1 MPTLKNN
8 FDVLIIIRCFE
19 FLSNKFFI
27 KQNILMKAII
37 TEFNFVIFL
46 MIMLL
51 GPAGIRSSKAQ
62 PIIPAPVN
70 PVSFTPAADFSVQID
85 GTNSMVYASPI
96 PANFCSFV
104 MTRPVEVTIKSLTR
118 DIKWVDVR
126 PLSAG
131 INPVFQNSDST
142 IRFTIR
148 RTGQYSIELNGGV
161 KIPLYL
167 FANSLE
173 INKPGKKDKNVLYFE
188 SGKIYYPGTINMKDN
203 QQVYI
208 ESGAIV
214 VGNIKARNAN
224 HIKIRG
230 QGILDGS
237 YSRQFMDSL
246 AMVNLPIDFAR
257 EQGKRGGTNGLL
269 LFNECNDVTIEGIII
284 YNSKTWDVVPTI
296 CNNVKIDNI
305 KIVSDNGGDDGIDIV
320 STKNITITN
329 SFIHSKDDCI
339 AVKSFARP
347 LPPISQ
353 TPPAQSNSG
362 QQRAPQ
368 RTFGQLSPGPF
379 YDVDS
384 VLVKNCVFWNA
395 AWGNALEI
403 GFELSGDVKN
413 VRFIDNDIIH
423 VEGGAAFSIH
433 NARRGVVSNILVDNL
448 RVEGTDQKLFDLAI
462 FRSIYS
468 EDGLRDQGEINK
480 LYVHGIWD
488 NVLAVP
494 EAEKESRM
502 KFRGQIK
509 NITLKNVSVVD
520 GPFPFSVFYGSD
532 KEHIVENVTIENLKI
547 HGKKIKSISEA
558 KFYQENTKGVV
569 IR

>member
-1 MPTLKNN
+1 
-8 FDVLIIIRCFE
+8 
-19 FLSNKFFI
+19 
-27 KQNILMKAII
+27 MKARII
-37 TEFNFVIFL
+37 VFKQVTFL
-46 MIMLL
+46 MIFLL
-51 GPAGIRSSKAQ
+51 GIAGISCSIAQ
-62 PIIPAPVN
+62 NRTAAPVN
-70 PVSFTPAADFSVQID
+70 PVSFTSAADFSVQID
-85 GTNSMVYASPI
+85 GKNTIVYASPI

-104 MTRPVEVTIKSLTR
+104 MTKPVEVKIKSLTR

-126 PLSAG
+126 PLSDG
-131 INPVFQNSDST
+131 IKPVFQNSDST
-142 IRFTIR
+142 IRFTIK
-148 RTGQYSIELNGGV
+148 RTGQYSIELNGGI

-167 FANSLE
+167 FANNPE
-173 INKPGKKDKNVLYFE
+173 KDNPDKADKNVLYFE
-188 SGKIYYPGTINMKDN
+188 SGKIHYPGTIHLKDN

-208 ESGAIV
+208 EAGAIV

-230 QGILDGS
+230 LGILDGS

-246 AMVNLPIDFAR
+246 AIVNLTNGFSP
-257 EQGKRGGTNGLL
+257 EQGRRGGGNGLL
-269 LFNECNDVTIEGIII
+269 LFNECNDVTIEGITL
-284 YNSKTWDVVPTI
+284 YNSKTWDIVPTI
-296 CNNVKIDNI
+296 CNKVKIDNI
-305 KIVSDNGGDDGIDIV
+305 KIISDNGGDDGIDIV
-320 STKNITITN
+320 STKNITVTN
-329 SFIHSKDDCI
+329 SFIHTKDDCI
-339 AVKSFARP
+339 AVKSHARP
-347 LPPISQ
+347 QMPVSQ
-353 TPPAQSNSG
+353 ATITQSNSG
-362 QQRAPQ
+362 QQRPPQ
-368 RTFGQLSPGPF
+368 QTFGQLIQGPF

-468 EDGLRDQGEINK
+468 EDGLRDQAEINK

-488 NVLAVP
+488 NVLSVP
-494 EAEKESRM
+494 QADKESRM

-532 KEHIVENVTIENLKI
+532 NEHIIENVIIENLKI
-547 HGKKIKSISEA
+547 HGKKINTIAEA
-558 KFYQENTKGVV
+558 KFYQENAKGIV
-569 IR
+569 IK

>member
-1 MPTLKNN
+1 
-8 FDVLIIIRCFE
+8 
-19 FLSNKFFI
+19 
-27 KQNILMKAII
+27 MKAENIV
-37 TEFNFVIFL
+37 FNLVVFL
-46 MIMLL
+46 MTLLL
-51 GPAGIRSSKAQ
+51 GLAGISSGKAQ
-62 PIIPAPVN
+62 SRIPAPIN
-70 PVSFTPAADFSVQID
+70 PVSFTPAADFNVQID
-85 GTNSMVYASPI
+85 GKNAMVYASPI

-131 INPVFQNSDST
+131 MTPVFQNGDST

-148 RTGQYSIELNGGV
+148 RTGQYSIELNGGI

-173 INKPGKKDKNVLYFE
+173 INKPDKTDKNVLYFE
-188 SGKIYYPGTINMKDN
+188 SGKIHYPGTINMKDN

-208 ESGAIV
+208 EAGAIV

-246 AMVNLPIDFAR
+246 AIVNLPVGFAP
-257 EQGKRGGTNGLL
+257 EQGRRGGTNGLL
-269 LFNECNDVTIEGIII
+269 LFNECNDVTIEGITL

-329 SFIHSKDDCI
+329 SFIHTKDDCI
-339 AVKSFARP
+339 AVKSHARP
-347 LPPISQ
+347 QPPVSQ
-353 TPPAQSNSG
+353 TSPTQSNSA
-362 QQRAPQ
+362 QQRPQ
-368 RTFGQLSPGPF
+368 QTFGQLSQGPF

-384 VLVKNCVFWNA
+384 ALIKNCVFWNA

-468 EDGLRDQGEINK
+468 EDGLRDQVEINK

-494 EAEKESRM
+494 EADKESRM

-509 NITLKNVSVVD
+509 NITLKNVCVVD

-532 KEHIVENVTIENLKI
+532 KEHVVENVFIENLKI
-547 HGKKIKSISEA
+547 HGKKINKISEA
-558 KFYQENTKGVV
+558 KFYLENAKGIV
-569 IR
+569 IK